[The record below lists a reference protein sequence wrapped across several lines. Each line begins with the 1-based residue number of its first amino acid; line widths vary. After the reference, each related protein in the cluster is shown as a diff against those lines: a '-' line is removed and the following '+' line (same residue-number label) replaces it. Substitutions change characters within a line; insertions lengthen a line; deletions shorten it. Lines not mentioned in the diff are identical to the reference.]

1 MTSNR
6 SPDRTEATLP
16 SAATQHAQL
25 LRGTAQL
32 STDNTLKDRID
43 SGPIVKFGI
52 GREVCGQRF
61 ELISFGVPMSKRET
75 IDRIRRLNP
84 TALPEFLAH
93 FEDADLLAYLYQ
105 LQELDRERIEHVHEG
120 SASKPMLVCA

>member
-93 FEDADLLAYLYQ
+93 LYQ